1 LPRVFLCLKQN
12 KMVHTLKGHEKVV
25 CGISYH
31 PSPDTNM
38 LVSSSQD
45 GTVRVWG
52 P

>member
-1 LPRVFLCLKQN
+1 
-12 KMVHTLKGHEKVV
+12 V

-31 PSPDTNM
+31 PTPDTNM